1 MLLLSL
7 CLILLLG
14 IVLSFLCEKLRLPVL
29 IGYLAVGIILGP
41 FVLNLID
48 VRLLHISEELRKIA
62 LIFILIRASLSLDFS
77 ELKKMGRP
85 SLLLSFVPAIFELIA
100 IGLLTPLFF
109 PISYLDAFILGSVLA
124 AVSPAVV
131 VPRMIQMV
139 EDKQGTAKGIP
150 QMIVAGSS
158 IDDVVVIVIFTALTT
173 VATGDSIGVLTYFNV
188 PLAVSLGIASGIII
202 GLLLVWFFKKAHIR
216 DTIKVIIICAISF
229 GFVALETLLSK
240 TIGYSGLLATIT
252 MGVVIMSRY
261 KVLAERLS
269 QKYSKLW
276 VVAEI
281 ILFVM
286 VGATVDIH
294 YFMDNLGLGILLILC
309 GLMIRAIG
317 VFVSLI
323 KTKLNQKEKLFCAIA
338 YLPKA
343 TVQAAI
349 GGIPLALGILSG
361 DFILS
366 IAVVAILFTAPL
378 GAFAIDY
385 SKHKL
390 LETKKVDTKHA

>member
-62 LIFILIRASLSLDFS
+62 LIFILIRAGLSLDFS

-139 EDKQGTAKGIP
+139 KI
-150 QMIVAGSS
+150 
-158 IDDVVVIVIFTALTT
+158 
-173 VATGDSIGVLTYFNV
+173 N
-188 PLAVSLGIASGIII
+188 
-202 GLLLVWFFKKAHIR
+202 
-216 DTIKVIIICAISF
+216 
-229 GFVALETLLSK
+229 
-240 TIGYSGLLATIT
+240 
-252 MGVVIMSRY
+252 
-261 KVLAERLS
+261 
-269 QKYSKLW
+269 
-276 VVAEI
+276 
-281 ILFVM
+281 
-286 VGATVDIH
+286 
-294 YFMDNLGLGILLILC
+294 
-309 GLMIRAIG
+309 
-317 VFVSLI
+317 
-323 KTKLNQKEKLFCAIA
+323 KEQRKEFL
-338 YLPKA
+338 K
-343 TVQAAI
+343 
-349 GGIPLALGILSG
+349 
-361 DFILS
+361 
-366 IAVVAILFTAPL
+366 
-378 GAFAIDY
+378 
-385 SKHKL
+385 
-390 LETKKVDTKHA
+390 

>member
-14 IVLSFLCEKLRLPVL
+14 IVLSFLCEKLRLPSL
-29 IGYLAVGIILGP
+29 IGYLAIGIFLGP
-41 FVLNLID
+41 FVFNLID
-48 VRLLHISEELRKIA
+48 SKLLNISEELRKIA
-62 LIFILIRASLSLDFS
+62 LIFILIRAGLSLDFS

-85 SLLLSFVPAIFELIA
+85 AILLAFVPAIFELAA
-100 IGLLTPLFF
+100 IGLLAPLFF
-109 PISYLDAFILGSVLA
+109 QISYLDAFILGSVLA

-131 VPRMIQMV
+131 VPRMIQMI
-139 EDKQGTAKGIP
+139 ENKQGTSKGIP
-150 QMIVAGSS
+150 QIIVAGSS

-173 VATGDSIGVLTYFNV
+173 VATGNSLGVMTYFNI
-188 PLAVSLGIASGIII
+188 PLAVVLGIASGIVM
-202 GLLLVWFFKKAHIR
+202 GLLLVWFFKKFHLR

-229 GFVALETLLSK
+229 GFVALETLLK
-240 TIGYSGLLATIT
+240 ETIGYSGLLATIT
-252 MGVVIMSRY
+252 IGIVIMSKY
-261 KVLAERLS
+261 KILAERLS

-294 YFMDNLGLGILLILC
+294 YFIDNLGFGIMIILC
-309 GLMIRAIG
+309 GLAIRSIG
-317 VFVSLI
+317 VLISLL
-323 KTKLNQKEKLFCAIA
+323 KTKLNFKEKLFCAIA
-338 YLPKA
+338 YMPKA

-349 GGIPLALGILSG
+349 GGIPLALGIRGG

-366 IAVVAILFTAPL
+366 IAVIAILFTAPL

-385 SKHKL
+385 SKNKL
-390 LETKKVDTKHA
+390 LKPIIIENIKE